1 MEKELTGQGLQGLV
15 ESLQTVFDVVNLM
28 ELEDGQAVDQPE
40 DGLRV
45 QYEVQGGRIGCSLCR
60 TIRAGDKTYQL
71 HLSAP
76 LAGNGLPEDRMT
88 ERERRLFREDLNH
101 DFLSGV
107 YNRHYLD
114 TIFREKVDTWAAQG
128 MQGALALISLDGYA
142 GLEADHGQPTVD
154 QVLCYVANQWK
165 KHYDQSD
172 KKLVCRL
179 DDAVFAVACSDY
191 TGPQLEA
198 EMRAIYDGM
207 PTACIT
213 SVGMMS
219 RVPFTLSI
227 GCAGVEE
234 LENRCW
240 DSLYELCQK
249 RLAAART
256 AGGDQ
261 VFHTEG

>member
-28 ELEDGQAVDQPE
+28 ELEDGQAADQPE

-114 TIFREKVDTWAAQG
+114 TLFREKVDSWAAQG
-128 MQGALALISLDGYA
+128 GQGAVALGSPDG
-142 GLEADHGQPTVD
+142 
-154 QVLCYVANQWK
+154 
-165 KHYDQSD
+165 
-172 KKLVCRL
+172 
-179 DDAVFAVACSDY
+179 
-191 TGPQLEA
+191 
-198 EMRAIYDGM
+198 
-207 PTACIT
+207 
-213 SVGMMS
+213 
-219 RVPFTLSI
+219 
-227 GCAGVEE
+227 
-234 LENRCW
+234 
-240 DSLYELCQK
+240 
-249 RLAAART
+249 
-256 AGGDQ
+256 
-261 VFHTEG
+261 